1 MEIVGPA
8 LLAISTFPDAEVAQ
22 RVSHQLVEERLVAC
36 ANILPRVQSIY
47 RWEGK
52 LETSEE
58 TVVFFKTTC
67 ERSNDLRSRLKEL
80 HPYDVPE
87 LIAFEIA
94 DGLPDYLRWISESC
108 ETLAN

>member
-1 MEIVGPA
+1 MEIAGPA

-22 RVSHQLVEERLVAC
+22 RVSQQLVEERLVAC

-47 RWEGK
+47 RWKGK
-52 LETSEE
+52 LETTEE
-58 TVVFFKTTC
+58 TVVFFKTTR
-67 ERSNDLRSRLKEL
+67 ERFSGLRSRLKEL

-108 ETLAN
+108 ESPR